1 MSTTVNAYNSAASSA
16 GAMQSVSQAPQALN
30 TKSDAEVVA
39 QVATTEIK
47 PSSVNETSQP
57 AREAVA
63 KAAADLQEFVKSMG
77 RNLNFSVD
85 ETTGYHVVKVVNP
98 DTRKVVFFG
107 PQSLGDRRAGK
118 NIVRDLKKVG
128 FNKNIKL

>member
-1 MSTTVNAYNSAASSA
+1 MLFASLPIKTKEIRKLVDALETA
-16 GAMQSVSQAPQALN
+16 GLKVSV
-30 TKSDAEVVA
+30 
-39 QVATTEIK
+39 
-47 PSSVNETSQP
+47 TSG
-57 AREAVA
+57 
-63 KAAADLQEFVKSMG
+63 K
-77 RNLNFSVD
+77 
-85 ETTGYHVVKVVNP
+85 HHIKVVNP